1 MGYRFVLSNIQ
12 SNLMRTESSNRWLNA
27 VLVLALIVALY
38 LNFSYKDEDLQE
50 YYKTQSLGAPAMS
63 ATGSISAR

>member
-1 MGYRFVLSNIQ
+1 
-12 SNLMRTESSNRWLNA
+12 MRTETSRRWLNA
-27 VLVLALIVALY
+27 ALLLALVVALY

-50 YYKTQSLGAPAMS
+50 YYKTQLPETPAVA